1 MSEFDAI
8 GMMDATLTMEEM
20 ANLGYIDKWI
30 RWLRSD
36 GFIVA
41 SDLDEAAEILRKRGY
56 AVISPR
62 DMESF
67 RYIGG
72 SCPVCGGGQ

>member
-8 GMMDATLTMEEM
+8 GMAEAAALREAMQDAHI
-20 ANLGYIDKWI
+20 ANKSIGWLRVNGYI
-30 RWLRSD
+30 
-36 GFIVA
+36 VA
-41 SDLDEAAEILRKRGY
+41 VTPEDAAEALRERGY